1 MADDISQTKVEDKQP
16 VSPTNQNQG
25 GEPTPEELE
34 FNKLSGSA
42 QERFKKILLKNKE
55 LAIANE
61 ELANKV
67 QVQQPS
73 TLPAPAPE
81 PTAEPNN
88 LTAEQEQA
96 IENLRKFGVWT
107 KKDQLELEKKQK
119 EEFANQQLELT
130 KKQQEMQDS
139 ILIDTEYSRLETVH
153 NGSDGLPRFDRDA
166 IEEYMRET
174 GVYNPE
180 KAYEDLYRD
189 ELFDKWAKNQSGNSP
204 QIYSEKPTVSVG
216 SSTEPLSMEGLRERL
231 RQPDGK
237 EWWEKNRERLL
248 PVIGELQ
255 K

>member
-1 MADDISQTKVEDKQP
+1 MADDISQTPVEDKQP

-25 GEPTPEELE
+25 GELTPEELE

-55 LAIANE
+55 LAMQNE
-61 ELANKV
+61 ELASRI
-67 QVQQPS
+67 QSVQQPI
-73 TLPAPAPE
+73 APPVTAPE
-81 PTAEPNN
+81 PVAEPNN
-88 LTAEQEQA
+88 LTADQEQA

-107 KKDQLELEKKQK
+107 KKDQQELEKKQK
-119 EEFANQQLELT
+119 EDMETQQREL
-130 KKQQEMQDS
+130 QDN
-139 ILIDTEYSRLETVH
+139 ILIETEYSRLETVH

-180 KAYEDLYRD
+180 KAYDDLYRD
-189 ELFDKWAKNQSGNSP
+189 EIFDKWAKGQSGNESP
-204 QIYSEKPTVSVG
+204 VYSERPSVSVG

-237 EWWEKNRERLL
+237 EWWEKNRDRLL
-248 PVIGELQ
+248 PVIGELFR
-255 K
+255 